1 MKQAHITEHHSRQWF
16 EQLFEG
22 FAADYHLSDASDFLT
37 LQAQVTQSIEC
48 LSFRSAC
55 DLFEVQGCR
64 SYKALGA
71 AVARRFV
78 SDRCT
83 GSVCDS
89 LALPE
94 CSSS

>member
-1 MKQAHITEHHSRQWF
+1 MKQVYITEHHSRQWF
-16 EQLFEG
+16 EQLFES
-22 FAADYHLSDASDFLT
+22 FAGDYHLSDASDFLT
-37 LQAQVTQSIEC
+37 FQAQVTQSIEC

-71 AVARRFV
+71 AVARKFV
-78 SDRCT
+78 SDRYA
-83 GSVCDS
+83 GSVWDC

-94 CSSS
+94 RSSS